1 MTNSS
6 SIWTNSK
13 PPPLAI
19 ASRLPNRAQNISLV
33 IDLDRIEPTRIGI
46 DLDLLESTWLE
57 SSRASPK
64 NSFSEGSV
72 GEVGIVLGIPQEHLK
87 MKILD
92 HWQGRIARF

>member
-1 MTNSS
+1 MLWWKSN
-6 SIWTNSK
+6 
-13 PPPLAI
+13 PV
-19 ASRLPNRAQNISLV
+19 R
-33 IDLDRIEPTRIGI
+33 
-46 DLDLLESTWLE
+46 LESSRASPNNSFSEGSVGEVGIVSGIPQEHLKIKARLMLWWKSNPVRLE

-92 HWQGRIARF
+92 LWQDV